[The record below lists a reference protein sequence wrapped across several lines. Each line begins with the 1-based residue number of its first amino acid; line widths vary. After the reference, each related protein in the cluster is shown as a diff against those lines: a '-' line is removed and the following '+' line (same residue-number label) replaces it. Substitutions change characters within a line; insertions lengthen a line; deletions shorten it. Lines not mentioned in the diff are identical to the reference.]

1 VQDLKRLVGRYEL
14 LGQLGHG
21 GMATVYL
28 ARQRDL
34 DRLVALK
41 ELKTLTSSDPSV
53 ARRFLREARM
63 AGSLSHP
70 SIVTV
75 HDYFEAEGT
84 PFIAMEYMEQGSL
97 RPYVGQ
103 MSLAQVGGVMEA
115 LLAGLDHAGRNG
127 IVHRDLKPENVMVSS
142 DGRVKIADFGIAKAA
157 NAFQTGG
164 ALTQD
169 GVALG
174 TPNYMSPEQ
183 ALAEDVGTWTDIY
196 AVGVM
201 AFEIFVGRP
210 PFADTPQPLVV
221 IMRQVRDPI
230 PAVTDLDPTID
241 PGIARWI
248 AWLTAKDPKDRP
260 QSAAQAWD
268 AFEGI
273 LISILGPRWQRGAR
287 LPPLAAGA
295 AVMPG
300 PATPM
305 PAGAPVGPLTQRSLA
320 GLTTRPLD
328 PDADPTLMPRA
339 NLLGIDRTE
348 AGAAPAGTGAAR
360 GHRLRNVM
368 LVLLLVCLLSAVALA
383 AGGGRSQPVP
393 SRAAHAPVARRK
405 AASSSPAAPVAAA
418 AAATAPASPAA
429 AAATPAS
436 GSTLKAKAGPA
447 RQLARQYN
455 AGAARIDHL
464 SATGAQ
470 LDSNALIA
478 DLMRK
483 TSSAYSAAATAA
495 SGGDAQ
501 GYAVALGA
509 AQAAK
514 GQVDAAV
521 RAGAKASAAPAAP
534 PASPCAGDSVSD
546 DPSDDACNGGEP

>member
-1 VQDLKRLVGRYEL
+1 VRDLKRLVGRYEL

-21 GMATVYL
+21 GMATVHL
-28 ARQRDL
+28 ARQPDL

-41 ELKTLTSSDPSV
+41 ELKTLRSSDPSV

-97 RPYVGQ
+97 RPYIGQ

-115 LLAGLDHAGRNG
+115 LLAGLEHAARSG

-183 ALAEDVGTWTDIY
+183 ALAEEVGPWTDIY

-201 AFEIFVGRP
+201 AFEIFLGRT

-230 PAVTDLDPTID
+230 PAATDLDPTID

-248 AWLTAKDPKDRP
+248 AWMTAKDPKDRP

-273 LISILGPRWQRGAR
+273 LISIVGPRWQRGAR
-287 LPPLAAGA
+287 LPALAAGA
-295 AVMPG
+295 AVIAG

-305 PAGAPVGPLTQRSLA
+305 PAGAPLGPLTQRSLS

-328 PDADPTLMPRA
+328 PDADPTLMPRG

-348 AGAAPAGTGAAR
+348 GGAAPAGAAR

-368 LVLLLVCLLSAVALA
+368 LVLVLVGLLSAVALA
-383 AGGGRSQPVP
+383 AGGGGSQPV
-393 SRAAHAPVARRK
+393 SAGAAGTPAAGRK
-405 AASSSPAAPVAAA
+405 ATASSPAAPVAAA
-418 AAATAPASPAA
+418 AAAPAAATPAPAA
-429 AAATPAS
+429 AAAGS
-436 GSTLKAKAGPA
+436 GGSTLKAKAADA
-447 RQLARQYN
+447 RRLARQYS
-455 AGAARIDHL
+455 AGAARIDRL

-483 TSSAYSAAATAA
+483 TSRAYSAAATAA

-501 GYAVALGA
+501 GYAVALGT

-521 RAGAKASAAPAAP
+521 RAGAKASATPAAP
-534 PASPCAGDSVSD
+534 PPSPCAGDSASD